1 VFLSLP
7 QLNPMDN
14 STLNNFHLAP
24 ITITI
29 TRVIVS
35 TDEIMHQTK
44 SEEMTPTVSDMLSD
58 ALVDAKVEE
67 LRRSIEALYVR
78 IDELVRLKSK
88 TS

>member
-1 VFLSLP
+1 
-7 QLNPMDN
+7 
-14 STLNNFHLAP
+14 
-24 ITITI
+24 
-29 TRVIVS
+29 
-35 TDEIMHQTK
+35 MHQTK